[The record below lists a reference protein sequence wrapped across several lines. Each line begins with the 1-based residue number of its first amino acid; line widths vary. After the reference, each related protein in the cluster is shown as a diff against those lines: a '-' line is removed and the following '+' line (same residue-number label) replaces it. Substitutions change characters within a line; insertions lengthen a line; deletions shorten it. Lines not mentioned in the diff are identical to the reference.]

1 MMKSNAQ
8 IITDLKD
15 LVQIVN
21 DGKEGFKVAA
31 EATNDQFLKDL
42 FMQKITERN
51 IYEDELKFQ
60 ILRLGEIAE
69 NEKGG
74 LIGILH
80 RTWLEIKDA
89 LKARDDA
96 AILAAVKISE
106 QAALVKYDYYLAES
120 EEVEDYFSILLRQR
134 AGVLNTLKEVEELH
148 QQFTN

>member
-42 FMQKITERN
+42 FLQKITERN
-51 IYEDELKFQ
+51 IYEDELKAH

-74 LIGILH
+74 IIGILH

-89 LKARDDA
+89 LNARDDA
-96 AILAAVKISE
+96 AILAAVKIGE

-120 EEVEDYFSILLRQR
+120 EEIEDYFSILLRQR
-134 AGVLNTLKEVEELH
+134 AGILNTLKEVEELH

>member
-42 FMQKITERN
+42 FLQKITERN
-51 IYEDELKFQ
+51 IYEDELKAH
-60 ILRLGEIAE
+60 ILRLGDIAE

-89 LKARDDA
+89 LNARDDA
-96 AILAAVKISE
+96 AILAAVKTGE
-106 QAALVKYDYYLAES
+106 QAALVKYDYYLSES
-120 EEVEDYFSILLRQR
+120 EEVEDYFSILIRQR

>member
-1 MMKSNAQ
+1 MKSNAQ

-42 FMQKITERN
+42 FLQKITERN
-51 IYEDELKFQ
+51 IYENELKAH
-60 ILRLGEIAE
+60 ILRLGEIDE

-74 LIGILH
+74 LIGIFH

-89 LKARDDA
+89 LNARDDA

-120 EEVEDYFSILLRQR
+120 EEVEDYFSILIRQR